1 MSASDVAMTTTG
13 QDSDRVVGSDRVLL
27 VLVELANHANS
38 ATLDELAK
46 AVKSPKPTVHRA
58 LASLC
63 RAGLATKDGRGRY
76 ILGDEFLRMAF
87 SHHES
92 RPDHVRVQPILR
104 QLAERHHETA
114 HYAVLDGHHII
125 YRTKVDP
132 TGGSIRLTSTI
143 GGRNPAHSTAIGK
156 LLLSS
161 TLLSFADVREWIG
174 NRTLPRQT
182 PRTIVTAEGLHRQ
195 LERVRE
201 LGYAVDDEE
210 NEEGVNCIA
219 LPYLLSSPHIAS
231 GGVSVSALSY
241 RTPLRKLVDDVATLR
256 DIVAGNHEG

>member
-1 MSASDVAMTTTG
+1 MSTSHISMTRTSD
-13 QDSDRVVGSDRVLL
+13 DSDRVVGSDRVLL

-63 RAGLATKDGRGRY
+63 RAGLANKDGRGRY

-104 QLAERHHETA
+104 QLAERHNETA
-114 HYAVLDGHHII
+114 HYAVLDGQHII

-161 TLLSFADVREWIG
+161 TLLSIADVRAWIG
-174 NRTLPRQT
+174 TRTLVRRT
-182 PRTIVTAEGLHRQ
+182 PNTITSPEELHRQ

-201 LGYAVDDEE
+201 VGFALDDEE
-210 NEEGVNCIA
+210 NEQGVNCIA
-219 LPYLLSSPHIAS
+219 LPYFLSSPSIAS

-241 RTPLRKLVDDVATLR
+241 RTPLQKLVEDIPALR
-256 DIVAGNHEG
+256 EIVAGGFED

>member
-1 MSASDVAMTTTG
+1 MSTSHISSTRTSGEA
-13 QDSDRVVGSDRVLL
+13 DRVVGSDRVLL
-27 VLVELANHANS
+27 VLVELANHANG

-46 AVKSPKPTVHRA
+46 AARSPKPTVHRA

-63 RAGLATKDGRGRY
+63 RAALASKDGRGRY

-87 SHHES
+87 AHHES

-104 QLAERHHETA
+104 QLADRYNETA

-161 TLLSFADVREWIG
+161 ILTSLSDVRAWMG
-174 NRTLPRQT
+174 NGPLSRQT
-182 PRTIVTAEGLHRQ
+182 ANTITTAEGLHRQ
-195 LERVRE
+195 LEQVRE
-201 LGYAVDDEE
+201 RGYATDDEE

-219 LPYLLSSPHIAS
+219 LPYFLSSPSIAS

-241 RTPLRKLVDDVATLR
+241 RTPLATLVDDVSTLR
-256 DIVAGNHEG
+256 EIVAGGYEV